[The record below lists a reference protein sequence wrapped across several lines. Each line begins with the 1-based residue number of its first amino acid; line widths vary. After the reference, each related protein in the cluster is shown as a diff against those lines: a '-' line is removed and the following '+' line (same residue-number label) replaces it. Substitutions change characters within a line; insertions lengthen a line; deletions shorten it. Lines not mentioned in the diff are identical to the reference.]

1 MIKRFNKYI
10 NIFIIIFAFTFVL
23 VGCKSNSEIIQDYLN
38 NNRYKEAV
46 KKADSLTKDED
57 ISVANNIIKN
67 EIEIIRNRYIN
78 GEIDGTLAISDIEK
92 LRSTNSEDI
101 NNTVDSVKEDIHMRM
116 NSKKAFDDGVKFEK
130 DGNYK
135 EAIEAYRLVSENDT
149 ENYIESQSRINSIK
163 EKLKQEEVLMVIE
176 SKVIVTSENNKDIY
190 PDQLQLILKNNGE
203 ASIKKFE
210 VTIYAYDDNNNPV
223 KIKNK
228 LSESEEYMLLG
239 LADNININP
248 GEMWGYNYAWTVTN
262 NNIKR
267 IEACIEYA
275 EYEDD
280 STWENPL
287 YMEWLRDHW
296 VEE

>member
-10 NIFIIIFAFTFVL
+10 SIFIMIVAFTFVL

-38 NNRYKEAV
+38 NNSYKEAV
-46 KKADSLTKDED
+46 KKADSLTNDED
-57 ISVANNIIKN
+57 INVASNLIKN
-67 EIEIIRNRYIN
+67 EIESIRNRYID

-116 NSKKAFDDGVKFEK
+116 NSKKAFDDGVRFENEG
-130 DGNYK
+130 DYK
-135 EAIEAYRLVSENDT
+135 EALESYHLVSENDIEHYT
-149 ENYIESQSRINSIK
+149 ESQNRINRIK
-163 EKLKQEEVLMVIE
+163 ENLEQEEVLRIIE
-176 SKVIVTSENNKDIY
+176 SKVVVTSESNKDIY
-190 PDQLQLILKNNGE
+190 PDQLQLILENSGE
-203 ASIKKFE
+203 TSIKKFE
-210 VTIYAYDDNNNPV
+210 VTIYAYDENNNPV

-228 LSESEEYMLLG
+228 SSESEEYMLLG

-248 GEMWGYNYAWTVTN
+248 GEIWGYNYAWSVLN

-267 IEACIEYA
+267 IEACIEYV
-275 EYEDD
+275 EYEDE

-287 YMEWLRDHW
+287 YMEWLREHW